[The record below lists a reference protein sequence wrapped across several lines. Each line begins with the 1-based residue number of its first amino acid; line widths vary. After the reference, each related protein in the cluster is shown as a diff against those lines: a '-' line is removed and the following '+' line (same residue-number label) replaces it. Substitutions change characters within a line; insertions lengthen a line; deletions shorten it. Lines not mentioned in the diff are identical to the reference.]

1 MKYFIGI
8 DGGGTKTHCVI
19 ANENREF
26 LFECFGGPSN
36 FIMIGTQVVSETI
49 LSLINQCTESL
60 KIRHE
65 DIEAV
70 VLGTTG
76 AGRRADAELLEKDF
90 LAHCEKQNI
99 RIKDFHVISDA
110 LAALEGAFS
119 GKPGSILIA
128 GTGSIM
134 FGKDPQGVIHRVG
147 GFGRFIGDEGSGYSL
162 GRKGLTAVA
171 KAFDGRGDQT
181 KLSDKLRDKF
191 GIKSLDDL
199 ITLIYKNNFDI
210 ASFAKVVIDTAD
222 EGDLVARYI
231 IIEEIEALALHIQ
244 TMFEKFNV
252 HKMRLAFIGSLI
264 TNRNIY
270 SNALYDK
277 MYTDFPQIK
286 VIEPEL
292 NPAQGALIVGMERKG
307 FIQLTDK

>member
-8 DGGGTKTHCVI
+8 DGGGTKTQCVI

-36 FIMIGTQVVSETI
+36 FIMIGTQVVSETL
-49 LSLINQCTESL
+49 LSLINQCTEAL
-60 KIRHE
+60 KITPE
-65 DIEAV
+65 DIESV

-76 AGRRADAELLEKDF
+76 AGRRTDAEQLEKDF
-90 LAHCEKQNI
+90 LAHCEKQNVKI
-99 RIKDFHVISDA
+99 NDFYVISDA

-119 GKPGSILIA
+119 GKTGSILIA

-162 GRKGLTAVA
+162 GKKGLAAVA
-171 KAFDGRGDQT
+171 KAFDGRGKET
-181 KLSDKLRDKF
+181 KLSEKLKVNF
-191 GIKSLDDL
+191 GINSLDDL

-231 IIEEIEALALHIQ
+231 IIDEIEELALHIQ
-244 TMFEKFNV
+244 TMFDKFNV
-252 HKMRLAFIGSLI
+252 HEMRLVFIGSLI
-264 TNRNIY
+264 ANRNIY
-270 SNALYDK
+270 SNALHDK
-277 MYTDFPQIK
+277 MYTHFPKVK

-307 FIQLTDK
+307 FKK

>member
-8 DGGGTKTHCVI
+8 DGGGTKTQCVI

-36 FIMIGTQVVSETI
+36 FIMIGTQVVSETL
-49 LSLINQCTESL
+49 LSLINQCTEAL
-60 KIRHE
+60 KIKPE
-65 DIEAV
+65 EIESV

-76 AGRRADAELLEKDF
+76 AGRRTDAEVLEKDF
-90 LAHCEKQNI
+90 LAYCKDQNVKI
-99 RIKDFHVISDA
+99 NDFYVISDA

-119 GKPGSILIA
+119 GKTGSILIA

-162 GRKGLTAVA
+162 GRKGLAAVA
-171 KAFDGRGDQT
+171 KAFDGRGKET
-181 KLSDKLRDKF
+181 KLSEKLKVNY
-191 GIKSLDDL
+191 GINSLDDL

-210 ASFAKVVIDTAD
+210 ASFAKVLIDTAD
-222 EGDLVARYI
+222 EGDIVSRYI
-231 IIEEIEALALHIQ
+231 IIDEIEELALHVQ
-244 TMFEKFNV
+244 TMLDKFNV
-252 HKMRLAFIGSLI
+252 HEMRLVFIGSLI
-264 TNRNIY
+264 AKRNVY
-270 SNALYDK
+270 SNALHDK
-277 MYTDFPQIK
+277 MYTHFPNVK

-307 FIQLTDK
+307 FKK

>member
-49 LSLINQCTESL
+49 LSLINQCTAAL
-60 KIRHE
+60 NIRHE
-65 DIEAV
+65 DIDCI

-76 AGRRADAELLEKDF
+76 AGRRTDAESLEKDF
-90 LAHCEKQNI
+90 LAYCEKQS
-99 RIKDFHVISDA
+99 IKINDFYVVSDA

-134 FGKDPQGVIHRVG
+134 FGKDPKGEIHRVG

-162 GRKGLTAVA
+162 GKKGLTAVA
-171 KAFDGRGDQT
+171 RAFDGRGKET
-181 KLSDKLRDKF
+181 KLSEKLKELYNI
-191 GIKSLDDL
+191 GSLDDL

-210 ASFAKVVIDTAD
+210 ASFARVVVDTAD
-222 EGDLVARYI
+222 EGDLVSRYI
-231 IIEEIEALALHIQ
+231 IIDEIEELALHIK
-244 TMFEKFNV
+244 TMFERFNV
-252 HKMRLAFIGSLI
+252 HEMRLVFIGSLI

-277 MYTDFPQIK
+277 MYTHFPKIK

-292 NPAQGALIVGMERKG
+292 NPAQGALIIGMDRRGYK
-307 FIQLTDK
+307 K